1 MNLAQDNR
9 ETATA
14 RDYVEAVVRRA
25 REPMPPFGFE
35 PDWGD
40 QPYRHKVY
48 TEADHLPLPRDGKPV
63 GPLATGLTPARDAA
77 PEFDLPTLSGML
89 ADSYGLGVRRMG
101 VNGNKDNE
109 GRTWYGAA
117 TWARGTASGGG
128 LYPLEIYLVA
138 GRGAPVT
145 PGVYHYYTPRHTLRR
160 LLAGDLT
167 GRVRD
172 ALDAAGDSTGASTA
186 NCYLLIS
193 VKLWKNAFKYNS
205 FSYHAVTMDVG
216 TLLGGWQ
223 TWARARGL
231 GLTPRLW
238 YDEEALDR
246 LLGLETAAE
255 GVMAVVPVELRDRP
269 GAPASPPVLRGEP
282 AVARTE
288 LERSRTLIR
297 FDQVESVH
305 LAAAAAGAAPPPDA
319 AEAAFAIPAA
329 DDVGSIRLP
338 APASLDMDV
347 RTAVRRR
354 RSSFGRFSAR
364 RRLAADKLSALLH
377 HGTEGGRLQTAEVRQ
392 GRHGLHRIAV
402 FANHVDGVPSGAY
415 DFTPDGGLHPITG
428 DPLSPFLQQQ
438 YFLDNYNLEQAA
450 AVLAVIGRP
459 TAAVEALGAR
469 GYRLANADVGALAQA
484 FYTCAAA
491 LGVGCGAALGFDNV
505 SLRDRGGLAAGDEW
519 PMLIVMVGH
528 ERERSAELDLR
539 MA

>member
-505 SLRDRGGLAAGDEW
+505 SLRDRGGLAAGDEC
-519 PMLIVMVGH
+519 
-528 ERERSAELDLR
+528 RC
-539 MA
+539 